1 MSTFKL
7 VSKSWRAGQVAVE
20 ALLVVIIFGLLIFG
34 GIELSRGV
42 AIRQTLDSGTSAATR
57 ALSLDPAQWGFAT
70 NLVQQSV
77 NQNVMGT
84 QPPVTMQVYDTAN
97 TLRSSADGRTFDR
110 HIEIELH
117 PRAPNAPG
125 LYRPDLTGKPTD
137 PPIHWGIAMATY
149 KGDPYLTRFETQPVS
164 LPGWSSSR

>member
-1 MSTFKL
+1 
-7 VSKSWRAGQVAVE
+7 VNKSWRAGQVAVE

-42 AIRQTLDSGTSAATR
+42 AIRQALDSGTGAATR

-84 QPPVTMQVYDTAN
+84 QPPVTMQVYDTSN
-97 TLRSSADGRTFDR
+97 TPRSSAWLSGSPFGTGFI
-110 HIEIELH
+110 IEAAVQFQADIPFL
-117 PRAPNAPG
+117 
-125 LYRPDLTGKPTD
+125 PDSAVT
-137 PPIHWGIAMATY
+137 IRVRHWGIVERY
-149 KGDPYLTRFETQPVS
+149 P
-164 LPGWSSSR
+164 

>member
-1 MSTFKL
+1 
-7 VSKSWRAGQVAVE
+7 VNKSWRAGQVAVE

-42 AIRQTLDSGTSAATR
+42 SVRQALDSGTGAATR

-84 QPPVTMQVYDTAN
+84 QPQVTMQVYDTSN
-97 TLRSSADGRTFDR
+97 TPRSSAWLSGSPFGTGFV
-110 HIEIELH
+110 IEAAIPFQADIPFL
-117 PRAPNAPG
+117 
-125 LYRPDLTGKPTD
+125 PDSAVT
-137 PPIHWGIAMATY
+137 IRVRHWGIVERY
-149 KGDPYLTRFETQPVS
+149 P
-164 LPGWSSSR
+164 